1 MTKPAVDACRPF
13 RPVIAAHLVK
23 LACELPD
30 KAGRSLSL
38 WTCAELARTAIE
50 RGVVES
56 ISPQS
61 VQRILQSQKLK
72 PWRVHH
78 WLSPKVEMDEAFR
91 ATVLEVMDLYTRAP
105 APHEQLWS
113 LDEKTSLQPRTR
125 SAPNLPAQP
134 GNVPIYV
141 EHEYARKGALQLFAA
156 FNTQT
161 GKALGLLR
169 RRKRQVEFIELLATI
184 EAQAGSEVT
193 QVHLNCDN
201 ISIHKG
207 KLVRAWLQ
215 RHPRFHVHF
224 TPVHCS
230 WMNQVDSGSRSCSA
244 SGSPHPISPT
254 SMLSRSVCMPSS
266 TNGTT
271 TLIPSTGRRS
281 RSTRSSPRSMSLWSP
296 PHEPGHFSVAVYLA
310 QLQPNRRAPRGAVK
324 VGSFRPRS
332 TAARKL
338 AITAGRGS
346 KAVAVIVIV
355 IVSVIVAAL
364 VNGNDAVSVIDA
376 VGDDATGG
384 WERPI
389 ARACSIFRSSTCT
402 SARSNSLLWH
412 IAYVNG
418 CPRGT
423 RTWPINFVAPRSR
436 FRKTSLRVAAGQR
449 EPTRPSTTRSQ
460 GARRWSLLRT
470 STSCE

>member
-13 RPVIAAHLVK
+13 PPVIAAHLVK

-230 WMNQVDSGSRSCSA
+230 WMNQVEQWFSILQRKRLTAPNFADLDALEERVHA
-244 SGSPHPISPT
+244 FIDEWNNHAHPF
-254 SMLSRSVCMPSS
+254 
-266 TNGTT
+266 NWTT
-271 TLIPSTGRRS
+271 KSFDKILAKIN
-281 RSTRSSPRSMSLWSP
+281 
-296 PHEPGHFSVAVYLA
+296 VAL
-310 QLQPNRRAPRGAVK
+310 
-324 VGSFRPRS
+324 
-332 TAARKL
+332 
-338 AITAGRGS
+338 
-346 KAVAVIVIV
+346 
-355 IVSVIVAAL
+355 VAA
-364 VNGNDAVSVIDA
+364 A
-376 VGDDATGG
+376 
-384 WERPI
+384 
-389 ARACSIFRSSTCT
+389 
-402 SARSNSLLWH
+402 
-412 IAYVNG
+412 
-418 CPRGT
+418 
-423 RTWPINFVAPRSR
+423 
-436 FRKTSLRVAAGQR
+436 
-449 EPTRPSTTRSQ
+449 
-460 GARRWSLLRT
+460 
-470 STSCE
+470 